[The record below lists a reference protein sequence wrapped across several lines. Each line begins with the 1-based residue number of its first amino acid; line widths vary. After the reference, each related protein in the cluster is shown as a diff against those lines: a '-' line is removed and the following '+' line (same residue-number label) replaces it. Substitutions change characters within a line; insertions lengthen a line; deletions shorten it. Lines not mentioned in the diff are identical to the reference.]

1 MRVDIKKNQN
11 ARQKEKLKHKSPG
24 GLLVFP
30 LINILSTG
38 SGQTYA
44 ALTMHSTGQTEAH
57 CGES

>member
-1 MRVDIKKNQN
+1 MDIKKNQN
-11 ARQKEKLKHKSPG
+11 TRQEEKLKHKSPD

-38 SGQTYA
+38 SCQAYA
-44 ALTMHSTGQTEAH
+44 DLTMHSTGQTEAH

>member
-1 MRVDIKKNQN
+1 M
-11 ARQKEKLKHKSPG
+11 KHKSPD

-30 LINILSTG
+30 LIYSLSIG
-38 SGQTYA
+38 SNQAYA